1 MWSVRGLM
9 YLEVENVLAQN
20 KMSVWDFLKKW
31 ENAKK
36 QMWRFHEIKATR
48 VLNHITN
55 CDIYISVDWSIS

>member
-36 QMWRFHEIKATR
+36 RMWRFHEIKATR
-48 VLNHITN
+48 VLNRITN